1 MALVRCEQHGKP
13 RGGNYVTS
21 KLPAGYPNQCAAICG
36 REGCPNAGV
45 VWLKA
50 DEEKEYK
57 NGVRIFNLPTCA
69 ARVQVK

>member
-21 KLPAGYPNQCAAICG
+21 KLPAGHPNQCAAICG
-36 REGCPNAGV
+36 REECPNTGV

-50 DEEKEYK
+50 AEDKEYN

-69 ARVQVK
+69 ARIRVK